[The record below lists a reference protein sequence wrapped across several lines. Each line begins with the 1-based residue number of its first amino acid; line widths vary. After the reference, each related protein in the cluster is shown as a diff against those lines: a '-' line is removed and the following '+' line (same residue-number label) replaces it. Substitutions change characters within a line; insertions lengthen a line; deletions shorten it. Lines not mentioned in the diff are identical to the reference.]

1 MQKIKSDMPNLKC
14 EDLMSCKA
22 SLEITKNQN
31 AGGFLYGINE
41 KKYAERQEAEKIY
54 DRYFSATNFYYC
66 SNYYYCVVSTYHLF
80 TDDLKRE
87 YLEVVRP
94 LLIEYYTN
102 EILPELRKIALV
114 KDEMPAAEVE
124 LMNVLTGPT
133 LIEALGGMSRGPFAV
148 PALDLEKFKKKV
160 ISE

>member
-31 AGGFLYGINE
+31 IGGVLYGINE
-41 KKYAERQEAEKIY
+41 KKYAESKEAEKIY
-54 DRYFSATNFYYC
+54 DKYFGVTNSC
-66 SNYYYCVVSTYHLF
+66 LKYYYNCIVWTYDLF

-102 EILPELRKIALV
+102 EILPKLRKIALV